1 MHEECEP
8 WLVQDKDK
16 KECLSRKA
24 SGHVHGLTD
33 QSKHKTK
40 KQKNKTLKR
49 LFGLASK
56 VFFFKL
62 FFCLFWFWNATPK
75 KNLCLFCFL
84 KVYGWRKS
92 PKTKK
97 TQVKP
102 KKQSFEAK
110 PKSFFKVLVFWFLVL
125 RFWGYCHS
133 LHMTSFQIYQDNEQ
147 GLYYL
152 CVCVLKDMIQEAL
165 RWISGGSYHIYI
177 YVIYIMIWHGFW
189 TWTTYQLGCTN
200 EIQRFLPLT
209 MGWFNW
215 RHMLMGSIS
224 RHLLFSQCFM
234 QIPNSHSG
242 YNNSSTINSNN
253 I

>member
-1 MHEECEP
+1 M
-8 WLVQDKDK
+8 Q
-16 KECLSRKA
+16 
-24 SGHVHGLTD
+24 
-33 QSKHKTK
+33 Q
-40 KQKNKTLKR
+40 
-49 LFGLASK
+49 
-56 VFFFKL
+56 
-62 FFCLFWFWNATPK
+62 PK

-97 TQVKP
+97 TQVKS

-165 RWISGGSYHIYI
+165 RWISGGATIYI
-177 YVIYIMIWHGFW
+177 YVIYIMIWHGF
-189 TWTTYQLGCTN
+189 
-200 EIQRFLPLT
+200 
-209 MGWFNW
+209 
-215 RHMLMGSIS
+215 
-224 RHLLFSQCFM
+224 
-234 QIPNSHSG
+234 
-242 YNNSSTINSNN
+242 
-253 I
+253 